1 MLVMAETSQ
10 LATGPHFAGS
20 ALYAWSAV
28 FRDALVV
35 KVEVQACVGGL
46 GDGGGGEGGGGGGEG
61 DGGGGEGGGGGGD
74 GDGGGGLGGVLGEG
88 GHGPHSR
95 TALSFVTGQRPASQ
109 EHTLQV
115 NLHQR
120 KISGMWQ

>member
-1 MLVMAETSQ
+1 MSLQ
-10 LATGPHFAGS
+10 
-20 ALYAWSAV
+20 
-28 FRDALVV
+28 
-35 KVEVQACVGGL
+35 GGGD
-46 GDGGGGEGGGGGGEG
+46 GDGGGGDDEGGGGEG
-61 DGGGGEGGGGGGD
+61 DGGGGEGDGGGGD

-115 NLHQR
+115 NLQ
-120 KISGMWQ
+120 KIIGVSLWQ